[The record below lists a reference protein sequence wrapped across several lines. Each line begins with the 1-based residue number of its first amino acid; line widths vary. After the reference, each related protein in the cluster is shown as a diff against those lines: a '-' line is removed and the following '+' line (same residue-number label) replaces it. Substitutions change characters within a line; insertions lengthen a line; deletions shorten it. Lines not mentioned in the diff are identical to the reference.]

1 MQRQGYQLWGDDGI
15 SCAGFACVKDCG
27 DVIDPSTTNDTYS
40 DCTNSCPGVDID
52 PSSHRGGQPTAA
64 LTKPTACPDHAIASA
79 ASSVSAATGLPGNS
93 TRTAANSVA
102 TGAASHSVQYPSAL
116 AMLLLMAA
124 AITAR

>member
-1 MQRQGYQLWGDDGI
+1 
-15 SCAGFACVKDCG
+15 VKDCG

-79 ASSVSAATGLPGNS
+79 ASSVPAATGLPGNS